1 MRILIQILISAVAQA
16 VATALVVS
24 PASPSVGYT
33 RT

>member
-1 MRILIQILISAVAQA
+1 MRILIQILISAVALA
-16 VATALVVS
+16 AATALVES